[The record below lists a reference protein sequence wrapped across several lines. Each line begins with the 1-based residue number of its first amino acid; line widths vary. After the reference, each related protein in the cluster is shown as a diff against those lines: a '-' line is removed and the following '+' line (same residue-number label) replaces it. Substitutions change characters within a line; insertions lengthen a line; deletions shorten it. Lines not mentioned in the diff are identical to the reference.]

1 MQDVVVLF
9 TTPLSSSNRDRPR
22 AFRVFGAFYSS
33 AKTPGVLMGGK
44 NKKREYIKG
53 YSTHTGE
60 MMPEMPRMPV
70 KRLIRCG
77 STLAP
82 IRRD

>member
-22 AFRVFGAFYSS
+22 AFGAFRAFYSS
-33 AKTPGVLMGGK
+33 AKTPGFLMGEK

-53 YSTHTGE
+53 DSTHTGE
-60 MMPEMPRMPV
+60 MMPEMPRMPLEGQV
-70 KRLIRCG
+70 RNQ
-77 STLAP
+77 P
-82 IRRD
+82 